1 MIRTLLTS
9 CLIIT
14 VCLSAGASDFVY
26 DGPKLEVDYD
36 GPVLIENSHFLYS
49 NQDMKSFKLDEYLGR
64 NLPNLLP
71 IRQSISGWSAMH
83 GIHPRIL
90 IHVLER
96 YWNGA
101 ETKNSKNEI
110 DLVYQIATGLA
121 TVFWEEYDSPMA
133 ATRSVL
139 AVVNAYGLPMDLPPD
154 MVFPRT
160 ISKGRSTVNPFGYFQ
175 PPWTIGD
182 TWAGGGAHGDTG
194 SGIRNA
200 LDYWGGGA
208 SWGGDTSGWWVA
220 AMQDGTA
227 TVHAVCSISID
238 HADGWRTTYYHLE
251 NPQITSGSIT
261 RNTVLA
267 NYANDEATA
276 LCLGGSSSGP
286 HVHTALYHNG
296 ERVEID
302 EGNVDFTAFSH
313 HAGEGQ
319 YDFNCATSWYNHA
332 SLGTICPAGDQLL
345 NNAAAPDGLLF
356 SDGFE
361 SSNTSAWSSVSP

>member
-1 MIRTLLTS
+1 MIRTFLTS
-9 CLIIT
+9 FLVVTGCFLA
-14 VCLSAGASDFVY
+14 SASDFRY
-26 DGPKLEVDYD
+26 DGPRLEVDYD
-36 GPVLIENSHFLYS
+36 GPVLIDNSHFLYT
-49 NQDMKSFKLDEYLGR
+49 NQDKRSFLLDEHLEQ

-71 IRQSISGWSAMH
+71 MKPSISGWSAMH

-101 ETKNSKNEI
+101 NTTNTKAEI
-110 DLVYQIATGLA
+110 DDVYQIATGLA
-121 TVFWEEYDSPMA
+121 TVFWDQYDSPLA
-133 ATRSVL
+133 ATRSVM
-139 AVVNAYGLPMDLPPD
+139 AVVNAYGLPTDMPPD
-154 MVFPRT
+154 MANPRT
-160 ISKGRSTVNPFGYFQ
+160 FAKKGRAVDPFGYFQ

-194 SGIRNA
+194 TGIRNA

-208 SWGGDTSGWWVA
+208 SWGDDTSGWWVA
-220 AMQDGTA
+220 AMQGGTA

-251 NPQITSGSIT
+251 NPQITSGSVT

-276 LCLGGSSSGP
+276 LCLGGGSSGP
-286 HVHTALYHNG
+286 HVHTALFHNG

-302 EGNVDFTAFSH
+302 ESNVDFTAFSH

-332 SLGTICPAGDQLL
+332 TLGTICPAYDQLL
-345 NNAAAPDGLLF
+345 NNAPTQDGFVF
-356 SDGFE
+356 SDDFE
-361 SSNTSAWSSVSP
+361 SNNTSAWSSTYP